1 MKLEII
7 DMGLYRKPKTQRELM
22 DFVIWAKD
30 RFPEFTT
37 KYKENVKARWAYRK
51 YLREAHSMS

>member
-7 DMGLYRKPKTQRELM
+7 DMGLDRKPKTQRELM

-51 YLREAHSMS
+51 YLHSQNKCV

>member
-7 DMGLYRKPKTQRELM
+7 DMGLDRKPKTQREFM

-30 RFPEFTT
+30 RYPEFTT
-37 KYKENVKARWAYRK
+37 KYKVNVKARWDYRK
-51 YLREAHSMS
+51 FLRSNTKGV